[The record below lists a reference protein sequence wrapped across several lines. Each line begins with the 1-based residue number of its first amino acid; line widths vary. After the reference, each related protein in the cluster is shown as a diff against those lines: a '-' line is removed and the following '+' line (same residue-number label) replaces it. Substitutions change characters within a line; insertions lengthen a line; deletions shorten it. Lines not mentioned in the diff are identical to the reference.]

1 MATKKEAAANALRDI
16 EDFTAINPITNP
28 ALQKKQEQAALKN
41 AQKDAEAKFSKM
53 EDCPNPDED
62 FGTWLKYQKTNWR
75 KIRKM
80 MKDDKKVIANQGR
93 ASKHLGLTSFIRNMD
108 EVVLKSNWHI
118 VQISET
124 FEPGILKVWALTE
137 QGQMFNVKLRIN
149 RTIYINSKVVCNEAE
164 FKKVNKLLP
173 RGRKTYH
180 LYEWEKSEDVFI
192 EKFHN
197 INYHHLLN
205 HTVEGVYETKMPLLF
220 RALMDLGCMVKPRYS
235 VIPRT
240 E

>member
-108 EVVLKSNWHI
+108 EVFLLHLV
-118 VQISET
+118 
-124 FEPGILKVWALTE
+124 FEIPINLNELILSTLQK
-137 QGQMFNVKLRIN
+137 
-149 RTIYINSKVVCNEAE
+149 
-164 FKKVNKLLP
+164 
-173 RGRKTYH
+173 
-180 LYEWEKSEDVFI
+180 
-192 EKFHN
+192 
-197 INYHHLLN
+197 
-205 HTVEGVYETKMPLLF
+205 
-220 RALMDLGCMVKPRYS
+220 
-235 VIPRT
+235 
-240 E
+240 

>member
-1 MATKKEAAANALRDI
+1 
-16 EDFTAINPITNP
+16 
-28 ALQKKQEQAALKN
+28 
-41 AQKDAEAKFSKM
+41 
-53 EDCPNPDED
+53 
-62 FGTWLKYQKTNWR
+62 
-75 KIRKM
+75 
-80 MKDDKKVIANQGR
+80 
-93 ASKHLGLTSFIRNMD
+93 
-108 EVVLKSNWHI
+108 
-118 VQISET
+118 
-124 FEPGILKVWALTE
+124 
-137 QGQMFNVKLRIN
+137 MFNVKLRIN